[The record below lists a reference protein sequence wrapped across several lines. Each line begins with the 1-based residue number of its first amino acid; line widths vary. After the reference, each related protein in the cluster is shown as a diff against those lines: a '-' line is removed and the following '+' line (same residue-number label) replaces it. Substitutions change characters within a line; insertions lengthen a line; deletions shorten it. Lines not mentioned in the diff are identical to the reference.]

1 MVRPRRQ
8 LRSWL
13 HVSDHPSWHHQ
24 PYYSLPLAHA
34 LANAYEQL
42 HHAQQHPDPYFT
54 AFRELVP
61 FRSRRVCEQQRLNLE
76 FALALAYTGDDS
88 PPYALACLTSAWQIA
103 GHLHDRGGQAEVG
116 YLAGALWQAQGQLLD
131 AYAVYQDA
139 LEALQRLARRDAP
152 ADPTLEFDL
161 VVRLAGCAW
170 ELGWFPVCLR
180 HLDEA
185 YRFRAIWT
193 PDGAEE
199 VASLAWLD
207 SQLARVLGQP
217 ARALNQAA
225 AAADLLLTHG
235 RPINGGRAHTILAE
249 SALDMLELTYAP
261 TPPRDLWTAH
271 AQVTIRVPLSRT
283 DLLTQ
288 ARKAAQLALEVAQD
302 VHDPVGAMMA
312 RLATRRAIRLAHLQH
327 GNESGVATAERLLR
341 TARRLDDPSLLGR
354 TEVALADELLAVG
367 RSEAA
372 RSTYQRAMRHFEEYH
387 LGGLAFWPRRALQQ
401 LADT

>member
-1 MVRPRRQ
+1 MLRFRRR

-13 HVSDHPSWHHQ
+13 HVADHPSWHHQ
-24 PYYSLPLAHA
+24 PDYSFPLAHA

-42 HHAQQHPDPYFT
+42 HHAQQQPDPYFT

-61 FRSRRVCEQQRLNLE
+61 FRTCLVCEQQRLNLE

-88 PPYALACLTSAWQIA
+88 ASYALTCLSSAWQIA
-103 GHLHDRGGQAEVG
+103 EHLHDWGGQTEVG
-116 YLAGALWQAQGQLLD
+116 YLAGALWQMQGQLLD

-139 LEALQRLARRDAP
+139 LEALQRLARRDEP
-152 ADPTLEFDL
+152 VDPNLELDL

-185 YRFRAIWT
+185 YRLRATWA
-193 PDGAEE
+193 PDAVEE
-199 VASLAWLD
+199 AASLAWLD
-207 SQLARVLGQP
+207 SQLARVRGQP

-225 AAADLLLTHG
+225 AAADLLINHG

-249 SALDMLELTYAP
+249 SALDMLELTYTP
-261 TPPRDLWTAH
+261 TPPGDLWAAH
-271 AQVTIRVPLSRT
+271 ARATMRAPLSRT
-283 DLLTQ
+283 DLLAQ
-288 ARKAAQLALEVAQD
+288 ARKAAQLALEIAQD

-312 RLATRRAIRLAHLQH
+312 RLASRRATRLSRHQS
-327 GNESGVATAERLLR
+327 GDESGVAAAERLLR

-354 TEVALADELLAVG
+354 AEVALADELFAAG
-367 RSEAA
+367 YSEAA
-372 RSTYQRAMRHFEEYH
+372 HSTYQQAMHYFEEYH

-401 LADT
+401 SADS